1 MSKGQFPKLKGVICN
16 IPIKTMDTTN
26 ILPQVAENN
35 GLLMITL
42 KRKLNFWGHV
52 YFQAASP
59 ESIYATL

>member
-42 KRKLNFWGHV
+42 KRKLNF
-52 YFQAASP
+52 
-59 ESIYATL
+59 